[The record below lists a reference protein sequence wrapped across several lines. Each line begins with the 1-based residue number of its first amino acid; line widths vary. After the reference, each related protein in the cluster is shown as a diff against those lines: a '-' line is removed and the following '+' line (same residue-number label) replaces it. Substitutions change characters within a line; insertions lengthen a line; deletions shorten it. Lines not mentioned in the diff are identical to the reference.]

1 MSLTLD
7 ATILGILAILQAV
20 PFLQAGLF
28 ATPIGQLL
36 VVLVG
41 IAVVILIGRL
51 VLRIAWRLVTIAAV
65 IVAIALVL
73 SMIGLL

>member
-1 MSLTLD
+1 MALSSD
-7 ATILGILAILQAV
+7 AAVLGILAILQGAPV
-20 PFLQAGLF
+20 LQAGLF

-41 IAVVILIGRL
+41 IAIVILIGRL

-65 IVAIALVL
+65 IVGIALVL

>member
-1 MSLTLD
+1 MSLIQGGMLLGLLTLLS
-7 ATILGILAILQAV
+7 AAPV
-20 PFLQAGLF
+20 LQAGIL

-41 IAVVILIGRL
+41 IAIVIVVGRI

-65 IVAIALVL
+65 IVGIALVL
-73 SMIGLL
+73 SMFGLL